1 MGDTRLVMTD
11 QSTLNKIRSYGS
23 LGFSPSRIADM
34 LALSGEER
42 VRMISVITTE
52 GTDLNQYYNQGLVL
66 GDYNKDVELTK
77 KAEKGDI
84 EAITLLA
91 ERKFIRER
99 DDLKR
104 DLFGV

>member
-1 MGDTRLVMTD
+1 MQMTD

-23 LGFSPSRIADM
+23 LGYSPNRIADM

-42 VRMISVITTE
+42 VRMISFIATE
-52 GTDLNQYYNQGLVL
+52 GTDLNQYYNQGLAL